1 MDYTYFY
8 KRCYSSL
15 DELSSIE
22 EYDYYISSY
31 VETDRV
37 LIPKD
42 IIKSKEFIWVVKSED
57 ESNIQLT
64 NCKKF
69 IINSIENYDVMVSL
83 ANSIDLNNKRLCLD
97 STGFYIPDL
106 LFLIRYLNAKG
117 LTKLDVLYTEPSKY
131 KQAEETNF
139 SEYLYEVKQIYGMS
153 GVHTSQMNDDMLVI
167 AAGYDHSRIVDVANK
182 KKSARK
188 VLLYGFPSMSP
199 SMFQENVSRV
209 HKAEPALGTECFK
222 DMDMNIY
229 APAYDPFV
237 TAQTIKE
244 YVERNSFT
252 NLYLA
257 PLSSKP
263 QALGMALYF
272 LWEAGNTKN
281 MSIVYPICEKYYL
294 DTSEGIARIWRYTFE
309 LPNNGLC

>member
-1 MDYTYFY
+1 M
-8 KRCYSSL
+8 

-42 IIKSKEFIWVVKSED
+42 IIKSKEFIWVVRSED

-244 YVERNSFT
+244 YVERSSYT

-272 LWEAGNTKN
+272 LWEAGSTKN

-294 DTSEGIARIWRYTFE
+294 DTSKGIARIWRYTFE
-309 LPNNGLC
+309 LPNNGSC